1 MRFNPGRLLV
11 GGALVVAGVLIL
23 FDLGGAVDAPELIGA
38 WWPVLLVVAGIVHLT
53 VNPGHWFPALFLIGL
68 GGALLARTTG
78 LVATEVA
85 WPLFASVLL
94 VLGGTAIVAGWTRG
108 RPDPSPG
115 TGERM
120 TVLALLCSQQASNR
134 SPRFSGGSVTAIFGS
149 ADLDLTE
156 ATMVPGAVVDVIAMF
171 GGADIVIPPGWRA
184 EMRGLPL
191 FGGWQNATETVTEG
205 PTLLVNATV
214 VFGTLDVT
222 YPSP

>member
-1 MRFNPGRLLV
+1 MQFNPGRLLV
-11 GGALVVAGVLIL
+11 GGALVIAGVLFL
-23 FDLGGAVDAPELIGA
+23 LDLGGTVDAPELIGA
-38 WWPVLLVVAGIVHLT
+38 WWPVLLVVAGIAQLT
-53 VNPGHWFPALFLIGL
+53 LNPGHWFPALFLVGL
-68 GGALLARTTG
+68 GGALLANTTG
-78 LVATEVA
+78 LVDADVA
-85 WPLFASVLL
+85 WPLFGSILL
-94 VLGGTAIVAGWTRG
+94 ILGGTAIVAGWTRG

-120 TVLALLCSQQASNR
+120 TVLALLSSQQAFNR

-156 ATMVPGAVVDVIAMF
+156 ATLVPGAVVDVVAMF
-171 GGADIVIPPGWRA
+171 GAADIVIPHGWRA

-191 FGGWQNATETVTEG
+191 FGGWQNATETVTDG

-222 YPSP
+222 HPPP